1 MRQRYLLAVLAGL
14 ALCVLAGPALAWY
27 PSTPQVE
34 MATSVT

>member
-1 MRQRYLLAVLAGL
+1 MRQRLLLVLLAGL
-14 ALCVLAGPALAWY
+14 ALCTLTGPALAWY